1 MDGDASRKHA
11 KHGLKI
17 AVNMENTKSEPP
29 STSPAM
35 ASSAGA
41 AVRTE
46 EGGPDGTGVTETS
59 VTAMLQK
66 ALEPTVLKVTDDS
79 DGCGAK
85 FR

>member
-1 MDGDASRKHA
+1 
-11 KHGLKI
+11 
-17 AVNMENTKSEPP
+17 
-29 STSPAM
+29 M

-46 EGGPDGTGVTETS
+46 EGGPDGTGVTEAS